1 MKHFIAPLICAAM
14 AFTAL
19 PSQAADTPVTA
30 PVKGK
35 VLLVASSTNV
45 LQLKDGKSVPT
56 GYFLGEL
63 AVPAQRL
70 IAEGYEVEVATPDGN
85 APTMDAHSNEV
96 SLFGNDPAKLQQA
109 LTFVQTHPTMQK
121 PLKLSEVVAKGLSKY
136 AGVYLPGGHAPMN
149 DLMQDA
155 SLGSALR
162 HFHDNNKPTALLCHG
177 PVATLAALPSA
188 KDYRAA
194 LVAGAPAKS
203 TGSGWQ
209 YAGYRMTSFS
219 NSEEAPVQ
227 MAVLKGNLEF
237 LVADALSTAGGKVEN
252 GPDWQPFVVRDR
264 ELITGQNPA
273 SDHEIAEALVKALN
287 ERAGG

>member
-1 MKHFIAPLICAAM
+1 MKRLIAPLICLAM
-14 AFTAL
+14 TFTAL
-19 PSQAADTPVTA
+19 PSHAVDASA
-30 PVKGK
+30 PAKGK
-35 VLLVASSTNV
+35 VLLVASSTNT
-45 LQLKDGKSVPT
+45 LQLKEGSSVPT

-70 IAEGYEVEVATPDGN
+70 IAEGYEIEVATPDGN

-109 LTFVQTHPTMQK
+109 QTFVKTHPTMQK
-121 PLKLSEVVAKGLSKY
+121 PLKLSEVVSKGMSKY
-136 AGVYLPGGHAPMN
+136 AGVYVPGGHAPMN
-149 DLMQDA
+149 DLMQDT
-155 SLGSALR
+155 SLGSVLR
-162 HFHDNNKPTALLCHG
+162 YFHESNKPTAFLCHG
-177 PVATLAALPSA
+177 PVAALAALPDA
-188 KDYRAA
+188 KAYRAA
-194 LVAGAPAKS
+194 LVAGTPANS
-203 TGSGWQ
+203 SGSAWQ
-209 YAGYRMTSFS
+209 YAGYRMTAFS

-237 LVADALSTAGGKVEN
+237 LVADALRAAGANVEN

-287 ERAGG
+287 ERRGN